1 MLIGKEKKKRKK
13 KVKQETLNQKM
24 KREAGFFNYRNGK
37 AKLKKKGKD

>member
-1 MLIGKEKKKRKK
+1 MLIGKEKKKRE